1 MINVCLHC
9 TDIITDTRTQ
19 KNNNNSNKK
28 HEQSEAFVV
37 GCSCNSCSENFGLFP
52 INHQWWIRLEQKLKL
67 NIQL

>member
-1 MINVCLHC
+1 MINIRLHC
-9 TDIITDTRTQ
+9 IDVITDTRTQ
-19 KNNNNSNKK
+19 KITTTATKK

-52 INHQWWIRLEQKLKL
+52 INRQWWIRLEQKLKL